1 MLAFSFFASPM
12 TSAIPEKRNVS
23 LTDDKSSF
31 HLNAEKINADNEV
44 CVLLMIGFNINA
56 AYVFGLILI

>member
-1 MLAFSFFASPM
+1 M

-44 CVLLMIGFNINA
+44 CVLLMSGFRINV